1 MKRLADEVWL
11 PQAKRLPPGTQG
23 RSIHRG
29 CSSSSNRQ
37 NLTYKHLAD
46 RYVAYCQACKGPS
59 VVMKEHV
66 AYGFVP
72 AAVANLLTKP
82 TDVVEINSLEPYER
96 TNIAEFL
103 VAKNMDLGYFDSPV
117 GFSMARKR
125 LIVWDHS
132 GQMMGRDT
140 TGRAVSK
147 WLTYD
152 GQHYTEPREWTQG
165 SPALM
170 VEDTFSMHKVRWAL
184 RGTGMDVAVYCS
196 LGTKMHS
203 SLFLKLIERH
213 KEVASFYDGDVAG
226 WIGRHSNHRELAALG
241 IACTAPTTYT
251 CGGGLHPGASHCAP
265 PGLDPKDMSIDAIR
279 EHVRA
284 LYSHLFLK
292 GNS

>member
-1 MKRLADEVWL
+1 MKRLADEAWL

-23 RSIHRG
+23 RSVHRG

-46 RYVAYCQACKGPS
+46 RYVAYCQACKGYGIHQ
-59 VVMKEHV
+59 KEHV
-66 AYGFVP
+66 AFGY
-72 AAVANLLTKP
+72 VAQSVSNLLTKP
-82 TDVVEINSLEPYER
+82 TDVLAIHHLEPHER

-103 VAKNMDLGYFDSPV
+103 ATKHMDLAYFDSPV

-125 LIVWDHS
+125 FIVWDHS

-140 TGRAVSK
+140 TGRAISK

-165 SPALM
+165 SPALL
-170 VEDTFSMHKVRWAL
+170 VEDTFSMYKVRWAL

-213 KEVASFYDGDVAG
+213 TEVDSFYDGDTAG
-226 WIGRHSNHRELAALG
+226 WDGCESNAKELCALG
-241 IACTAPTTYT
+241 IHRYNGRFANQV
-251 CGGGLHPGASHCAP
+251 CAP
-265 PGLDPKDMSIDAIR
+265 KGLDPKDMSIEAIR

-284 LYSHLFLK
+284 LYSHLFPK
-292 GNS
+292 GN